1 MVQVAPVHAQTALFG
16 VYGLLSLGQVLVI
29 ARLLTR
35 QRVWDERWLARSFW
49 AMNIGL
55 ALMVGL
61 SLLPIGVLQ
70 AYASI
75 DTGLWYARS
84 ADFLQQPLIQQLR
97 WLRLVGDSVFLFRRR
112 RVRLVHDRPVVRLEL
127 RAAECRD
134 RDRAGNHAAGGTVV
148 P

>member
-1 MVQVAPVHAQTALFG
+1 
-16 VYGLLSLGQVLVI
+16 
-29 ARLLTR
+29 
-35 QRVWDERWLARSFW
+35 VWDERWLARSFW

-61 SLLPIGVLQ
+61 SLLPIGLLQ

-97 WLRLVGDSVFLFRRR
+97 WLRLVGDSVFLFG
-112 RVRLVHDRPVVRLEL
+112 VAAFAWFMTGLWFGWSFAPVS
-127 RAAECRD
+127 
-134 RDRAGNHAAGGTVV
+134 AGTATGPAVTLPAGTVV